1 MSLRNYANP
10 DNQATNR
17 SGGLVHVA
25 SDDDRFI
32 RALTIGADM
41 GTFYVD
47 QESLS
52 VQTIDFLKDYI
63 SKNPQKSVETIREV
77 SSTGRAAKNSHSV
90 FALAVAFS
98 LNDPKTTQYAK
109 DAFLDVVRTT
119 FDLTEFLASLKALG
133 AGMGRAKKNS
143 IASWYESRDSDQLA
157 YQVSKYRQRG
167 GYSHRDMLRISH
179 PEVKDENLVNFIL
192 SLGGAEKDY
201 EKDMLPQVAQNYLE
215 VSSVDNE
222 TEAVS
227 IIQNSSGRFAWEF
240 LDTSLLN
247 SPHVWKALLEGNH
260 VGYIALLR
268 NLSRLYK
275 IGLLDKGSDTLSIVK
290 NKLVSEKDIT
300 SSRVHPMHI
309 LNAMY
314 LLAQKVNGI
323 RDYYFNLGVTSSLKT
338 PVSDELNK
346 ALVISYSNIKPT
358 GKKISLAV
366 DVSASMNHN
375 MIRWDF
381 SQFRKGASPRQV
393 SAMLASLLLHNEES
407 GNVDVYAFS
416 DSLTA
421 LDVDKNTTVSQF
433 VSLTDKLPFSFTN
446 AALQI
451 EKAVEDRE
459 VYDAFITIT
468 DNETQFEV
476 DNILAQYRKDVNPD
490 AKLVVISVTGDKFS
504 VNDPHDLNGL
514 DVCGADAASLN
525 YVTDFIAGR

>member
-1 MSLRNYANP
+1 MSLRDYANP
-10 DNQATNR
+10 GTQATNR

-41 GTFYVD
+41 GTFYID
-47 QESLS
+47 QEKLSL
-52 VQTIDFLKDYI
+52 QTIDFLKDYI
-63 SKNPQKSVETIREV
+63 SHNPHKAVETIREV
-77 SSTGRAAKNSHSV
+77 SSSGRAAKNSHSV

-98 LNDPKTTQYAK
+98 LNDAETTQYAK

-143 IASWYESRDSDQLA
+143 VATWYESKDSDQLA
-157 YQVSKYRQRG
+157 YQVVKYRQRG
-167 GYSHRDMLRISH
+167 GYTHRDMLRISH
-179 PEVKDENLVNFIL
+179 PDLGNENLVNFIL
-192 SLGGAEKDY
+192 SLGGAERNYDKDA
-201 EKDMLPQVAQNYLE
+201 LPQVAQNYLK
-215 VSSVDNE
+215 VSSVTNE
-222 TEAVS
+222 AEAVS

-275 IGLLDKGSDTLSIVK
+275 IGLLDKDGDTLGIIK
-290 NKLVSEKDIT
+290 NKLVSEKDIAA
-300 SSRVHPMHI
+300 SRVHPMHI

-314 LLAQKVNGI
+314 LLAEKVNGI
-323 RDYYFNLGVTSSLKT
+323 EESYFSSVVTPSLKT

-346 ALVISYSNIKPT
+346 ALVISYDNIEPT

-366 DVSASMNHN
+366 DVSASMNSN
-375 MIRWDF
+375 MIGWNWWN
-381 SQFRKGASPRQV
+381 FRKGATPRQV
-393 SAMLASLLLHNEES
+393 SAMLASLLLHNE
-407 GNVDVYAFS
+407 GGDNVDVFAFS
-416 DSLTA
+416 DYLME
-421 LDVDKNTTVSQF
+421 LDVDENTTVSQF
-433 VSLTDKLPFSFTN
+433 VTLTDNLPFSFTN

-451 EKAVEDRE
+451 EKAIEDGQ

-468 DNETQFEV
+468 DNETQFKV
-476 DNILAQYRKDVNPD
+476 DDVLAQYRKDVNPD